1 MKELFSDIL
10 DMTEKYGWGLYLN
23 TDNNGNSWIVGQA
36 FLDNSQILKL
46 KQISKEACTAGAI
59 ELRNRYRND
68 KLPVNGWAVDL
79 RNGSDIEY
87 YEDEKGNIIKDP
99 LALFEHL
106 QVGDLL
112 IYSNPKNP
120 EGKKGKD
127 ENGNNYGFTGHT
139 ASIISKTKN
148 YVITLEFHENGKD
161 PTINLIYKNTLLWF
175 NDTDLYGG
183 ASWK

>member
-1 MKELFSDIL
+1 MEVTFTKAKFSSRIFAFMVD
-10 DMTEKYGWGLYLN
+10 
-23 TDNNGNSWIVGQA
+23 A
-36 FLDNSQILKL
+36 FLMIV
-46 KQISKEACTAGAI
+46 TALGLVI
-59 ELRNRYRND
+59 GSRY
-68 KLPVNGWAVDL
+68 LF
-79 RNGSDIEY
+79 GSMAFYQNATNKITEIQMASHLY
-87 YEDEKGNIIKDP
+87 YKDEKGNIIKDP

-127 ENGNNYGFTGHT
+127 DNGNNYGFTGHT